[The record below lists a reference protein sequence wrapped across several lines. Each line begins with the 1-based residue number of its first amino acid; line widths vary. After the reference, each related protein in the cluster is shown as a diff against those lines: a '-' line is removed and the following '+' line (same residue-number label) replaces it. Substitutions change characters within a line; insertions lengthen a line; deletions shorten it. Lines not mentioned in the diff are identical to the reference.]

1 MEGAELPYSSNI
13 YQGRES
19 DNVRIISFRTHTNE
33 ILQIVQCISLL
44 PPVFPDS
51 PDLEVPLVPAD
62 ADDREAGGVHH
73 HHHHLVI
80 GPVRHPTAGA
90 AHTVLCAPDD
100 EGVSGWGAGLDVLPA
115 PYHQP
120 VGLAGRGGGVVL
132 LTDDVRVPGLLRGKD
147 ET

>member
-1 MEGAELPYSSNI
+1 MKGGELPYSSNI

-33 ILQIVQCISLL
+33 ILLCTMSISLL

-62 ADDREAGGVHH
+62 ADDGEAGGVHH
-73 HHHHLVI
+73 HHHHLVV

-90 AHTVLCAPDD
+90 AHTVLGAPDD
-100 EGVSGWGAGLDVLPA
+100 EGVSGRGAGLGVLSA

-132 LTDDVRVPGLLRGKD
+132 LTDDIRVPGLLRGKD